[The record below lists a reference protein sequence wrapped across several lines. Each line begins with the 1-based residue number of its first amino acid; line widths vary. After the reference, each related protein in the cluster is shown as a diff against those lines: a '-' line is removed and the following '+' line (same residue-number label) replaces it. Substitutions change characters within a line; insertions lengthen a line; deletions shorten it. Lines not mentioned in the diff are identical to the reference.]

1 MITSQ
6 IIEQQTKE
14 FLERGGSI
22 DVVDGF
28 KEVRLERNTEGVVSN
43 KKKRGIGR
51 ALNSANE
58 KSRAERESR
67 VKAVCEMIEKN
78 SELSFRDLQ
87 KDISR
92 TYNISTHAANS
103 YIRDARRLSDD

>member
-6 IIEQQTKE
+6 TIEQQTKE
-14 FLERGGSI
+14 YLERGGSI
-22 DVVDGF
+22 NVIDGF
-28 KEVRLERNTEGVVSN
+28 EEIQLERNMERVVSK

-78 SELSFRDLQ
+78 SDLSFRDLQ
-87 KDISR
+87 R
-92 TYNISTHAANS
+92 EVANTYQVSTHAANT
-103 YIRDARRLSDD
+103 YIREARRMLND

>member
-6 IIEQQTKE
+6 TIEQHTKE

-22 DVVDGF
+22 NVIDGF
-28 KEVRLERNTEGVVSN
+28 KEVQLERNMERVVSK

-78 SELSFRDLQ
+78 SKLSFRDLQ

-92 TYNISTHAANS
+92 TYNISIQAANS
-103 YIRDARRLSDD
+103 YIRDARGMEND